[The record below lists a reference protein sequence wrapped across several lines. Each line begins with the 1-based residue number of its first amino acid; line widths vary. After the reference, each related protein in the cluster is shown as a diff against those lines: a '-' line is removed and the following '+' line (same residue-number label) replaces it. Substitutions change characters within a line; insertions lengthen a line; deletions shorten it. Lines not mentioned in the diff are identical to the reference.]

1 MKITTLIV
9 VILMVLGLVYL
20 INRRLRKTH
29 TAFNALDEA
38 APWLKS
44 QGVDVNSLKFNIYND
59 PAIIKHFGA
68 VALVGTGKNVKG
80 EDIGVMLEV
89 IKGHGVIEHEFI
101 VPEGIASWDKNAAR
115 IAKLNG
121 LKLLNILSDMAYD
134 HREKHNIEHPEI
146 HL

>member
-9 VILMVLGLVYL
+9 VVLLVLGLVYL
-20 INRRLRKTH
+20 INRHLRKTH

-44 QGVDVNSLKFNIYND
+44 QGVNVNSLKFNIYND
-59 PAIIKHFGA
+59 PAIIKHFDA
-68 VALVGTGKNVKG
+68 VALVGIGKNVKG
-80 EDIGVMLEV
+80 EYIGVMLEV

-101 VPEGIASWDKNAAR
+101 VPEWIASWDKNAAR

-121 LKLLNILSDMAYD
+121 LKLLNVLSDMAYD
-134 HREKHNIEHPEI
+134 HREKHNIDHPEI